1 MNKTYYSNDFNNKIK
16 EFKNSGVNKLHI
28 LTDFDRTLT
37 KGITKKATS
46 VISKIRDSKYITNE
60 LKIEMSNLYNYYH
73 PFEIDAQLSNA
84 EKAKYMHEWYKKTTK
99 VLIEHGLTDELID
112 KIVAESELEFRD
124 GIDKFLETANK
135 LNVPVIIISAGIGN
149 LIEKYL
155 VKNNLNFKNIQI
167 ISNFYTCDKN
177 GYINKFLDPVIH
189 PMNKF
194 ELQVRNFPSTENL
207 ISDRTNIIQ
216 MGDHIGDFNMAEG
229 FNYTNLLTL
238 AFLNKGSDETF
249 EQFKKA
255 ADIVY
260 TTEASLT
267 EITNILKN
275 I

>member
-1 MNKTYYSNDFNNKIK
+1 MNKTYYSNDFINKIK
-16 EFKNSGVNKLHI
+16 EFKNAGVNKLHI

-46 VISKIRDSKYITNE
+46 VISKIRDSKYISNE
-60 LKIEMSNLYNYYH
+60 LKQEMNNLYNYYH
-73 PFEIDAQLSNA
+73 PFEIDTQLSNA

-99 VLIEHGLTDELID
+99 VLIEHDLTDELID

-124 GIDKFLETANK
+124 GIDEFLETANK
-135 LNVPVIIISAGIGN
+135 LKIPVIIISAGIGN

-155 VKNNLNFKNIQI
+155 VKNNLNYKNIQI
-167 ISNFYTCDKN
+167 ISNFYKCDQD
-177 GYINKFLDPVIH
+177 GYITKFLDPVIH

-229 FNYTNLLTL
+229 FNYNNLLTL
-238 AFLNKGSDETF
+238 AFLNKGSKETF